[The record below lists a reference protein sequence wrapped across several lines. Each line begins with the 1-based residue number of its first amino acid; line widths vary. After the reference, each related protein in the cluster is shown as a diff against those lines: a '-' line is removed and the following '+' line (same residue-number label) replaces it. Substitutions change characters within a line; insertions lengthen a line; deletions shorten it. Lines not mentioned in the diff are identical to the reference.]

1 MRIQRV
7 AVIGLLLSICLA
19 GCAITGGSHT
29 PPPSSAAQD
38 AQALY
43 IKGQF
48 EQAAQA
54 YLNLATQSDTYRDY
68 YRLLAAEAY
77 RQEGFIGRS
86 AQTLTQVNRR
96 NLEGDDVIRYDL
108 LKAEIA
114 LKNNDSATAL
124 SLTSH
129 NYNQLAPPLQARL
142 LELRAQAQAAG
153 GDVWASVQTRIG
165 MDAQL
170 KGLDREQN
178 RKQIVDSLAGLGK
191 DALAQR
197 AAALPANDPLAPWI
211 VQAQTQLG
219 VALAQAPAVLDQP
232 VGTIGAGGNGN
243 VREGYKVP
251 AKVAIL
257 LPSSGPQGAAGAA
270 IREGFFAAYMEAG
283 RNNAPRPLV
292 RVYDAGNDAQHGVDA
307 YDKAVADGNQ
317 FVVGP
322 LSREAVSAIFA
333 KGQLPVPMLT
343 LNYSS
348 EKALPPAAASQFGLM
363 PESEGAQVAD
373 HMVDRGLTSALVV
386 VSTDDFAKRAGKAF
400 KAEFEARG
408 GHVDNMVSLESAAIN
423 YADQIRGTG
432 DGATEKSGIFISMKP
447 QQARLLL
454 PQLRLARNAQ
464 PVFGTSHIYAGTD
477 DAAADRDLEGVEFC
491 DAPWLFDAQ
500 PGLPRRSDLNADL
513 PATRGV
519 TARLFA
525 FGMDA
530 WGLVPYIDWLRAHS
544 GSYVPGATGQLVADQ
559 FGRVR
564 RVLIWAR
571 FQDGVAHPVA
581 GSLEMEAPAAASA
594 LDGSGA
600 DN

>member
-1 MRIQRV
+1 
-7 AVIGLLLSICLA
+7 
-19 GCAITGGSHT
+19 
-29 PPPSSAAQD
+29 
-38 AQALY
+38 
-43 IKGQF
+43 
-48 EQAAQA
+48 
-54 YLNLATQSDTYRDY
+54 
-68 YRLLAAEAY
+68 
-77 RQEGFIGRS
+77 
-86 AQTLTQVNRR
+86 
-96 NLEGDDVIRYDL
+96 
-108 LKAEIA
+108 
-114 LKNNDSATAL
+114 
-124 SLTSH
+124 
-129 NYNQLAPPLQARL
+129 
-142 LELRAQAQAAG
+142 
-153 GDVWASVQTRIG
+153 
-165 MDAQL
+165 
-170 KGLDREQN
+170 
-178 RKQIVDSLAGLGK
+178 
-191 DALAQR
+191 
-197 AAALPANDPLAPWI
+197 LPANDPSAPWI

-257 LPSSGPQGAAGAA
+257 LPTSGPLGAAGSA

-283 RNNAPRPLV
+283 RNNAPRPV
-292 RVYDAGNDAQHGVDA
+292 VKVYDAGNDAQHGVDA

-317 FVVGP
+317 LVVGP

-464 PVFGTSHIYAGTD
+464 PVFGTSHIYAGMD

-500 PGLPRRSDLNADL
+500 PGLPRRSDLNANL

-594 LDGSGA
+594 IDGSGA